1 MDINNEKEVKEY
13 ILDLED
19 EYLSHLPFVLNN
31 AKNTS
36 VISGMFNAL
45 YMLLKKYPENALK
58 INYLVNL
65 IQNYASIAIANQD
78 AKKIQ
83 KISNLLK
90 SLTTKINKNFTKK
103 EKIKINEIYSNF
115 QILFNALTQAQLNKK
130 SGRSK

>member
-31 AKNTS
+31 AENTS

-45 YMLLKKYPENALK
+45 YMLLKKYPENVLK

-78 AKKIQ
+78 EKKIQ

-103 EKIKINEIYSNF
+103 EKIKINEIYSNL